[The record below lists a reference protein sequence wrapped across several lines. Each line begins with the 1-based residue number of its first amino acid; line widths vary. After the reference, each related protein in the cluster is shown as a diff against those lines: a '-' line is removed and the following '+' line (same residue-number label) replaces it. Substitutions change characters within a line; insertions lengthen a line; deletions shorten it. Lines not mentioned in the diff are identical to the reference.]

1 MTHTIKNTCFFEYTI
16 SPLHNSY
23 IFILSVDEQKS
34 LSECP
39 TFSLLVED
47 FTDKMSSVSR
57 IVVPINFY
65 FQFNDAHRTI

>member
-1 MTHTIKNTCFFEYTI
+1 MLVFSNTQFRHYTI
-16 SPLHNSY
+16 HT
-23 IFILSVDEQKS
+23 FILSVDEQKS